1 MIVLLQSMRRIST
14 VSKKLIVL
22 IVAFSSLVTLFIT
35 ALQLFMDYRVQ
46 RAGVDELMARVGV
59 FFPPIAASV
68 WSFNDQQITLSLESL
83 VALPNIERAI
93 VTASDGGTTWAAQS
107 GQSRRQVVRSY
118 PLLHP
123 VRGED
128 RQIATIEIAAGL
140 DSMFETLLWQGL
152 TILLSNGLKTFLVA
166 AFMYAAFRHLIT
178 VRIEELARRVAG
190 LMPRLTPDCMTFM
203 EDEPDGPAVGDEIDA
218 VRWAFD
224 GMADRLKLLVADL
237 NARNLQLAAENQ
249 ERQRAEE
256 ELRDVVTQLSKAL
269 VEVERFAYVAA
280 HDLKEPIR
288 SIVSFSQLLKRRHGA
303 ALGEEAHEYLAFIIN
318 EALRLS
324 TLVTDLLDYS
334 RCEDEGMAVTELDS
348 AETVDEVLT
357 SLRAAIAQKGAEIVV
372 GPLPRLRADSGQLR
386 QVFQNL
392 VTNALKFSR
401 PEVPP
406 RITIDAE
413 RADAAWRFKVG
424 DNGIGIDAQYTDYIF
439 EMFRRLH
446 TRDKY
451 SGTGIGLAIC
461 KRAVENH
468 GGRIWL
474 HSVPGE
480 GSTFFFTIPDSPAAP
495 STANC
500 PK

>member
-1 MIVLLQSMRRIST
+1 
-14 VSKKLIVL
+14 
-22 IVAFSSLVTLFIT
+22 
-35 ALQLFMDYRVQ
+35 
-46 RAGVDELMARVGV
+46 
-59 FFPPIAASV
+59 
-68 WSFNDQQITLSLESL
+68 
-83 VALPNIERAI
+83 
-93 VTASDGGTTWAAQS
+93 
-107 GQSRRQVVRSY
+107 
-118 PLLHP
+118 
-123 VRGED
+123 
-128 RQIATIEIAAGL
+128 
-140 DSMFETLLWQGL
+140 
-152 TILLSNGLKTFLVA
+152 
-166 AFMYAAFRHLIT
+166 MYAAFRHLIT
-178 VRIEELARRVAG
+178 VRIEDLARRVAG